1 MTNEHHQDD
10 RDEQG
15 KGGRVPLT
23 SAQRGIYYAQQL
35 DPENPTYQIGQY
47 LDLTGRL
54 DPRLVRM
61 AMTKT
66 VADLEALST
75 RIRSDDD
82 GPYGVVVRPRPTDDL
97 VEVVDLRHLGPEAAR
112 AQALAVMD
120 REMGTV
126 RDVHGDE
133 LFGAVLFQVAD
144 DRSLLF
150 QRVHHVLLDGY
161 SAVIALRYVA
171 EVYTRLARLAPSG
184 RLLDFAA
191 KPLAHLAAR
200 LPSPLPGLDE
210 LHDDIAEYEAS
221 DQRDA
226 DEAHWRDALADDA
239 PVAGLEGTATSAASS
254 VVRVAV
260 PLDEARAA
268 RLTALGR
275 DLPKTVVAIVALYM
289 AKMTGEERVAL
300 GLPVTARRGK
310 VAKTTPS
317 MLSNILPLRI
327 DVPANAEVS
336 DLVAHAGD
344 VVRGAVGHQRFRVET
359 LDGAPRHAGPSV
371 NLLPVI
377 DEIRF
382 GDAVG
387 EVAILSTGPV
397 HDLSIVLSGLTSD
410 AATPTLQ
417 LEGDAELHT
426 TASLTE
432 HADRLLS
439 FVDRVVDG
447 PDGLTVTDAAVV
459 HEDEV
464 APLLER
470 GAGETVALDPELV
483 LEAFADVA
491 RRRPDDTA
499 VVAEDGTSTFAE
511 LDADATRLAHH
522 LVRQG
527 VVPGSRVAVRIE
539 RSRLLPMLVL
549 AVLRAGAAYVPLDPE
564 YPTDRVVGMIEDA
577 DPALLLTSSA
587 QLARDRAAGASWQ
600 VTSLPV
606 DADTAVWR
614 RRTDGTGVLPVV
626 PGDALAYIV
635 FTSGS
640 TGRPKGVGVDRTA
653 LRNLFQ
659 HHRAEMF
666 DPARARLGR
675 PLRVAHTAGLSFDA
689 AWDPLLWLFAGH
701 ELHVISDDVRRDPGR
716 LVEHLVRHGIDA
728 VETTP
733 SFAEALLAAGLFDAD
748 PHPSEIALGGEAVG
762 PALWDALAEREDVHA
777 VNLYG
782 PTEATVDS
790 LTAVLE
796 PGRAPHIG
804 SSVRNTRHYVLDAS
818 LTPVP
823 DRAVGELYLAGT
835 NVAQGYVGQPGL
847 SAERFVA
854 DPFSAD
860 GSRMYRTGDVVRRRR
875 DGSLRF
881 VGRIDDQV
889 KIRGYRVELAEVE
902 AAMTRQPGVTQAAA
916 VVTGE
921 GPASR
926 IVGYVTSDGDLEGL
940 PAAVRE
946 GMRSGVP
953 DYMVPSVVVALREM
967 PVTPNGKLDRR
978 ALPAPEQATTGTVT
992 PPRTETERVAAEV
1005 FAEVL
1010 GIPAVGI
1017 EDDFFAAGG
1026 HSLLATRL
1034 AARLS
1039 ERLDRT
1045 VTVRDVFERPT
1056 VAALA
1061 GGADEGAPA
1070 GSTARLA
1077 RATRPDVLPL
1087 SLTQRRLWF
1096 LARLEPD
1103 SAAYNVPV
1111 VLHLDGPL
1119 VVEALRAAFTDVATR
1134 HEPLRTIVPF
1144 EGDAPVQRVLDGDA
1158 AVPPFLRVTVPEDR
1172 VDDVVRDEATRPFD
1186 VTTETPLRAV
1196 LLRVDDDRHVLVAT
1210 MHHIATD
1217 GWSLAP
1223 FARDL
1228 GTAYAARVA
1237 GTAPDWQPLPVDYAD
1252 FTLWQR
1258 EQLGDADDPSSE
1270 LAQQLAF
1277 WRTTLAGAPD
1287 EITLPRDRA
1296 RPVDGAT
1303 RSTVGE
1309 LPLQLDAERHAALRR
1324 FAGDHRTSLFIVL
1337 HAAVAATLQQHGAGE
1352 DVVIGTP
1359 VAGRT
1364 DPQLD
1369 ELVGFF
1375 VNTVALRTSLAGDP
1389 SVEDL
1394 LERVRASNSAAYA
1407 HQDVPF
1413 DAVVDAVR
1421 PPRSVGRHP
1430 VFQVMLTLQNTGAA
1444 ALDLGDVAVTLPAQS
1459 TSAGVKTDLLLDV
1472 TTPDGDD
1479 GGLLVTLGYD
1489 ASLFDG
1495 STVAR
1500 LRDALDRVL
1509 AAFVGGPEQRLSDI
1523 PAVDA
1528 ETARD
1533 LDRHARGRTAV
1544 VTGTV
1549 LDRLDDTVAR
1559 VPDVDALV
1567 DASGS
1572 LSFAD
1577 LARRTTAVAT
1587 GLARFGVRRGDRVA
1601 VALPRTADAVA
1612 VVLGVLRAGAVA
1624 VPVDVAYP
1632 DARIGQILDGAEPA
1646 VVVTH
1651 DAERARSVA
1660 AEAGATVQVVSPADL
1675 TLDHPTQ
1682 DDGTGRAAPPA
1693 APSPEDVAY
1702 LVYTSG
1708 TTGTPKGVQVSHA
1721 ALAGVLAQHEEAM
1734 IRPVRERVAGRAP
1747 RMLHLSGL
1755 GFDAAWDPI
1764 LWLVAGTTLEMADDA
1779 TRTNAEAVVRAVVEH
1794 GVDVLETTPSYARQL
1809 AAVGLFDAVAGRDVP
1824 LTVALGGESVPAE
1837 LWDEMADADH
1847 VDGWN
1852 LYGPSESTVD
1862 AVVARVEPGPVTI
1875 GRPIANVTA
1884 RVLDDFLQPVPPG
1897 VEGELYLSGATLAHG
1912 YRGRSAETAGRFVA
1926 DPQGDGTR
1934 MYRTG
1939 DVVRRRATGELE
1951 FLRRDDDQVKLR
1963 GYRIELAD
1971 VARALER
1978 VDGVDA
1984 AVARIVAPGGPD
1996 TARLVAWVVGTVDDQ
2011 AVRRSVAADLPDYMV
2026 PTAIAVVDEIPLTPN
2041 GKLDTSA
2048 LPEPTT
2054 AGGGDE
2060 PVTEGERTV
2069 ARVFGEVLG
2078 VHDVGLHDDFFA
2090 LGGHS
2095 LLAVGLMGRLR
2106 DELGATLPLRSIF
2119 DAPTPAG
2126 LLAAIGSA
2134 GTVAPQG
2141 DRDSTPALRAW
2152 AAENPRREGVQ
2163 LPLSPNQARLW
2174 FLNRLD
2180 PTATDYSVL
2189 LQATFR
2195 GDLDTEGFAGAVDDV
2210 VARHEVL
2217 RTTYPEVDGQ
2227 PVQRV
2232 HEASSGIVT
2241 DVAVDTSVGFDLTVD
2256 LPVRAALVPTGEQEW
2271 RLDLLIHHIA
2281 TDGASLAPL
2290 ARDIATAYA
2299 ARTGS
2304 TARAQ
2309 RPLQVQYADFARMQ
2323 RALLDDDGGRHDA
2336 SLAAWVE
2343 RLAGVPDELDL
2354 PADGRRPES
2363 ATRAARQLRFTVPA
2377 DVASAVQAAAGQAQ
2391 ASGFHAWLAGLA
2403 GYLHRIGA
2411 GDDVVIGSPSAGRS
2425 DPDTAELVGFFVNT
2439 LPLRLDLTDAPDLVG
2454 TIERA
2459 RAATLHAVEH
2469 ESVPFERIV
2478 EAMAPERRLGRHPLF
2493 QTMLS
2498 VEEDTGASISL
2509 PGVTTERT
2517 EPDSTGSAKV
2527 DLSFTLRPRPSG
2539 EVDGVLEHD
2548 ASMFSDRAARG
2559 FVDRW
2564 LTFLSGAAAAP
2575 RVPLLDVPVDA
2586 GTGRLDA
2593 WPAVEDGRQSL
2604 LEAFA
2609 ASVAA
2614 RPDAPALVAGTRSL
2628 TTAGLDAHVDG
2639 LVARMTAAGLRSG
2652 DVVALPLERG
2662 VDTVA
2667 ALLAA
2672 WRAGAVAAPVDVE
2685 LPRERIAT
2693 MLRTAGVRLVLHH
2706 GLRHPAAG
2714 DDASAADVAVL
2725 AAADA
2730 DVPSDRVVQLD
2741 ADAAAPEASVTSTGP
2756 GASATGSPR
2765 LDDPA
2770 YLVFTSGTTGEPKA
2784 VQVPHRA
2791 LAALLAS
2798 HRATMLPDPAERRV
2812 RVAHTTGVGF
2822 DAAMDPIVWL
2832 AAGHEVHVVDDA
2844 TRRDPQALVALLDER
2859 GIDAW
2864 ETTPSYVAALAAQTR
2879 LADVLDARDATAPF
2893 AMLLGGEALDA
2904 GLWRWLRDRPA
2915 VDAWNL
2921 YGPTEVGV
2929 DSMVARVADAETPE
2943 LGATTVATVGY
2954 VLDGRL
2960 RPAPVGSVGELWLAG
2975 GQLAHGYAGRADTT
2989 AERFVAAM
2997 DPVVWLAAGHEVHVV
3012 DDATRR
3018 DPQALVG
3025 LLADRAI
3032 GAWETTP
3039 SYVTALA
3046 GQTDLEAL
3054 FDRRDAGDPFVL
3066 SLGGEPLDQGLWTWL
3081 RDRPAVEAWN
3091 LYGPTEV
3098 GVDSMVARVADGPAP
3113 ELGATTVATVGY
3125 VLDARLRPTPVGSVG
3140 ELWLA
3145 GEQLAHGYLGRPGA
3159 TADRFVA
3166 DPFAA
3171 DGSRMYRTGDLVVR
3185 RDAADGERPGVV
3197 SLGRSDGQV
3206 KIRGHR
3212 VEPGEV
3218 EALLRAADG
3227 VAQAVVRPVDTPR
3240 GTELGAWVVT
3250 DDAATGADVAD
3261 GFLAGLAD
3269 HVRSRVPDY
3278 MVPAG
3283 VEAVA
3288 AVPLTPN
3295 GKVDVRALPELRLGG
3310 GAGAAPHGPTEEAV
3324 AAAFA
3329 TTLGVEDV
3337 RADDSFFALG
3347 GHSFVAQPTIQAI
3360 NDALGADLPV
3370 QALFQA
3376 PTVAGLAALVGSGG
3390 ADVAESLRT
3399 VLPLRPTGQGTPVF
3413 TVHPATGVS
3422 WKFSAFVSRLATT
3435 RPILGLQ
3442 MPGIAPDVEE
3452 PPTAASLDELLAEY
3466 VAAIRGQ
3473 QPHGPYLLVGY
3484 SFGGRL
3490 AHHLAARLQAEGEQV
3505 SLLAVL
3511 DAYPTEASAF
3521 EGVADAT
3528 DMWRGFLDANGV
3540 TPPAGDLDGER
3551 VLSLLGEVGNPLA
3564 DVPGDVV
3571 DRMVRRFRR
3580 LGELLDEAPVP
3591 VVDGDLHVFAAT
3603 EDVPAGRPEPEAWA
3617 PFVSGTVTSSPVGD
3631 RHQDMLSERA
3641 LDDVAP
3647 VLDRLLEDARRA
3659 EEGVGGTAGPRSDRT
3674 GDASGSE
3681 DPHETTSVADSE
3693 EDRP

>member
-10 RDEQG
+10 RDE
-15 KGGRVPLT
+15 KGQEGRIPLT
-23 SAQRGIYYAQQL
+23 TAQRGIYYAQQL
-35 DPENPTYQIGQY
+35 DPSNPTYQIGQY
-47 LDLTGRL
+47 LDLRGPL

-66 VADLEALST
+66 AADLEALST
-75 RIRSDDD
+75 RIRTDDD

-97 VEVVDLRHLGPEAAR
+97 VEVVDLRQLGPEAAR
-112 AQALAVMD
+112 AEALSVMD
-120 REMGTV
+120 REMGTP
-126 RDVHGDE
+126 RDVHGDD
-133 LFGAVLFQVAD
+133 LLGTVLFRVAD

-171 EVYTRLARLAPSG
+171 EVYTRLAKLAPSG
-184 RLLDFAA
+184 RLLDLTA

-200 LPSPLPGLDE
+200 LRSPLPGLDE
-210 LHDDIAEYEAS
+210 LHRDLDEYEAS
-221 DQRDA
+221 EQRDD
-226 DEAHWRDALADDA
+226 DEAHWRDALAEDA

-260 PLDEARAA
+260 PLDEARTA
-268 RLTALGR
+268 RLTTLGR
-275 DLPKTVVAIVALYM
+275 DLPKTVVAIVALYV

-300 GLPVTARRGK
+300 GLPVTARRGR
-310 VAKTTPS
+310 VAKATPS

-327 DVPANAEVS
+327 DVPADAEVS

-344 VVRGAVGHQRFRVET
+344 VVRDAVGHQRFRVET
-359 LDGAPRHAGPSV
+359 LDGAPRHAGPSI

-387 EVAILSTGPV
+387 EVSILSTGPV

-426 TASLTE
+426 TESLTE
-432 HADRLLS
+432 HADRLLA

-447 PDGLTVTDAAVV
+447 PEGLTVTDAAVV
-459 HEDEV
+459 HEDEI

-470 GAGETVALDPELV
+470 GAGETVALEPERV

-499 VVAEDGTSTFAE
+499 VVADDGTATFAE

-522 LVRQG
+522 LVREG
-527 VVPGSRVAVRIE
+527 VLPGSRVAVRIE
-539 RSRLLPMLVL
+539 RSRLLPVLVL
-549 AVLRAGAAYVPLDPE
+549 AVLRAGAVYVPLDPE
-564 YPTDRVVGMIEDA
+564 YPTDRVAGMIEDSA
-577 DPALLLTSSA
+577 PALLLTSSA
-587 QLARDRAAGASWQ
+587 QLARDRDAGASWQ
-600 VTSLPV
+600 VPSVPV
-606 DADTAVWR
+606 DADTAAWR
-614 RRTDGTGVLPVV
+614 RRSDATGVLPVV
-626 PGDALAYIV
+626 APDALAYIV

-666 DPARARLGR
+666 DPAEARLGR

-701 ELHVISDDVRRDPGR
+701 ELHVVADDVRRDPAR
-716 LVEHLVRHGIDA
+716 LVRYLVEHGVDA
-728 VETTP
+728 IETTP
-733 SFAEALLAAGLFDAD
+733 SFAEALLAEGLLDAD
-748 PHPSEIALGGEAVG
+748 VHPTEIALGGEAVG
-762 PALWDALAEREDVHA
+762 PGLWDALASREDVHA

-790 LTAVLE
+790 LTAVME
-796 PGRAPHIG
+796 PGRRPHLG

-902 AAMTRQPGVTQAAA
+902 AAMVRQPGVTQAAA

-926 IVGYVTSDGDLEGL
+926 IVGYVTSDGDLGEV
-940 PAAVRE
+940 PAAVRA
-946 GMRSGVP
+946 GMRSDVP
-953 DYMVPSVVVALREM
+953 DYMVPSVVVAMREM

-978 ALPAPEQATTGTVT
+978 ALPAPEEATTGTVT
-992 PPRTETERVAAEV
+992 PPRTEDERVAAEV

-1010 GIPAVGI
+1010 GLPAVGI

-1061 GGADEGAPA
+1061 GGGADGTPA
-1070 GSTARLA
+1070 DRAARLS
-1077 RATRPDVLPL
+1077 RRPRPEALPL

-1096 LARLEPD
+1096 LARLDPE

-1119 VVEALRAAFTDVATR
+1119 AVDALRAAFVDVASR

-1144 EGDAPVQRVLDGDA
+1144 EGDEPVQRVLDGEA
-1158 AVPPFLRVTVPEDR
+1158 AAPPFLTVTVPEHR

-1196 LLRVDDDRHVLVAT
+1196 LLRVDDERHVLVAT

-1228 GTAYAARVA
+1228 GTAYAARLE
-1237 GTAPDWQPLPVDYAD
+1237 GREPEWQPLPVDYAD

-1287 EITLPRDRA
+1287 EIALPRDRP
-1296 RPVDGAT
+1296 RPVDDTAS
-1303 RSTVGE
+1303 RSAVGE
-1309 LPLQLDAERHAALRR
+1309 VALSLDAERHAALRR

-1352 DVVIGTP
+1352 DVVVGTP

-1430 VFQVMLTLQNTGAA
+1430 VFQVMLTLQNTEPA
-1444 ALDLGDVAVTLPAQS
+1444 ALDLGDVAVTVPVQS

-1472 TTPDGDD
+1472 TTPDGED

-1489 ASLFDG
+1489 ATLFDA

-1509 AAFVGGPEQRLSDI
+1509 AAFVDRPDQRLSDV

-1528 ETARD
+1528 GTARE
-1533 LDRHARGRTAV
+1533 LERHSRGRDLA

-1567 DASGS
+1567 DASGTT
-1572 LSFAD
+1572 SFAD
-1577 LARRTTAVAT
+1577 LARTTTAVAT
-1587 GLARFGVRRGDRVA
+1587 GLARLGVRRGDRVA
-1601 VALPRTADAVA
+1601 VALPRSSDAVA

-1632 DARIGQILDGAEPA
+1632 DARIGQILTGAEPA
-1646 VVVTH
+1646 VLVTD
-1651 DAERARSVA
+1651 DAERALSVA
-1660 AEAGATVQVVSPADL
+1660 AGAGTTVEVVAPADL
-1675 TLDHPTQ
+1675 TR
-1682 DDGTGRAAPPA
+1682 DDGTDGVATPA
-1693 APSPEDVAY
+1693 APAPDDVAY

-1721 ALAGVLAQHEEAM
+1721 ALAAVLAQHEEAL
-1734 IRPVRERVAGRAP
+1734 IDPVRDRVAGRAP

-1809 AAVGLFDAVAGRDVP
+1809 AAVGLFDAVAERGDV
-1824 LTVALGGESVPAE
+1824 LTVAVGGEAVPTD
-1837 LWDEMADADH
+1837 LWDEIAAADH
-1847 VDGWN
+1847 LDGWN

-1862 AVVARVEPGPVTI
+1862 AVVARIEPGPVTI

-1897 VEGELYLSGATLAHG
+1897 VEGELWLSGATLAHG

-1926 DPQGDGTR
+1926 DPRGDGTR

-1939 DVVRRRATGELE
+1939 DVVRRRPSGELE

-1963 GYRIELAD
+1963 GYRIELDD

-1978 VDGVDA
+1978 VEGVDA

-1996 TARLVAWVVGTVDDQ
+1996 TARLVAWVVGAVDDG
-2011 AVRRSVAADLPDYMV
+2011 AVRRAVAADLPDYMV
-2026 PTAIAVVDEIPLTPN
+2026 PTAIAVVDAIPLTPN

-2060 PVTEGERTV
+2060 PVTEGERAV

-2095 LLAVGLMGRLR
+2095 LLAVGLMGRIR
-2106 DELGATLPLRSIF
+2106 DELGADLPLRSIF

-2134 GTVAPQG
+2134 GSVAAEG
-2141 DRDSTPALRAW
+2141 ERTSAPALRAW
-2152 AAENPRREGVQ
+2152 AAENPRREGEP

-2180 PTATDYSVL
+2180 PTSTDYSVL

-2195 GDLDTEGFAGAVDDV
+2195 GDLDTEGFAGAIDDV

-2217 RTTYPEVDGQ
+2217 RTTYPEVDGR

-2232 HEASSGIVT
+2232 HDATPGIVT
-2241 DVAVDTSVGFDLTVD
+2241 GEPVDTSAGFDLTAD

-2309 RPLQVQYADFARMQ
+2309 RPLPVQYADFARMQ
-2323 RALLDDDGGRHDA
+2323 RALLDADGGRHDA
-2336 SLAAWVE
+2336 SLSAWVE
-2343 RLAGVPDELDL
+2343 RLAGIPDELDL
-2354 PADGRRPES
+2354 PADGRRPEQ
-2363 ATRAARQLRFTVPA
+2363 ATRAARQLRFTVPE

-2403 GYLHRIGA
+2403 GYLHRLGA

-2439 LPLRLDLTDAPDLVG
+2439 LPLRLDLSDAPHLIDA
-2454 TIERA
+2454 IDRA
-2459 RAATLHAVEH
+2459 RAATLHAIEH

-2498 VEEDTGASISL
+2498 VEEDSGVTVSL
-2509 PGVTTERT
+2509 PGVTTERV

-2539 EVDGVLEHD
+2539 EVDGVLEYD

-2559 FVDRW
+2559 LVDRW
-2564 LTFLSGAAAAP
+2564 VTFLAGASAAP

-2593 WPAVEDGRQSL
+2593 WPAAEASADAHAGAPAGAAADAGQAAGERRSL

-2614 RPDAPALVAGTRSL
+2614 RPDAPALVAGDRTL
-2628 TTAGLDAHVDG
+2628 TTAELDARVDD
-2639 LVARMTAAGLRSG
+2639 LVARAVAAGLRPG

-2662 VDTVA
+2662 LDTVA

-2672 WRAGAVAAPVDVE
+2672 WRAGAVAAPIDVE

-2706 GLRHPAAG
+2706 RLRPAEGRDATV
-2714 DDASAADVAVL
+2714 DDVVGL

-2730 DVPSDRVVQLD
+2730 GVPADRLVAID
-2741 ADAAAPEASVTSTGP
+2741 DEPGSASAAPEASV
-2756 GASATGSPR
+2756 ASAGEIAPAPRAPR

-2798 HRATMLPDPAERRV
+2798 HRATLLPDPAERRV

-2822 DAAMDPIVWL
+2822 D
-2832 AAGHEVHVVDDA
+2832 
-2844 TRRDPQALVALLDER
+2844 
-2859 GIDAW
+2859 
-2864 ETTPSYVAALAAQTR
+2864 
-2879 LADVLDARDATAPF
+2879 
-2893 AMLLGGEALDA
+2893 
-2904 GLWRWLRDRPA
+2904 
-2915 VDAWNL
+2915 
-2921 YGPTEVGV
+2921 
-2929 DSMVARVADAETPE
+2929 
-2943 LGATTVATVGY
+2943 
-2954 VLDGRL
+2954 
-2960 RPAPVGSVGELWLAG
+2960 
-2975 GQLAHGYAGRADTT
+2975 
-2989 AERFVAAM
+2989 AAM

-3018 DPQALVG
+3018 DPQALVA
-3025 LLADRAI
+3025 LLADRGI

-3081 RDRPAVEAWN
+3081 RERPAVEAWN

-3098 GVDSMVARVADGPAP
+3098 GVDSMVARVADGTVP

-3185 RDAADGERPGVV
+3185 RDAAEGERPVV
-3197 SLGRSDGQV
+3197 ASLGRSDGQV

-3218 EALLRAADG
+3218 EALLRDAPG

-3250 DDAATGADVAD
+3250 EDAATDDAATDDAAAAVRAV
-3261 GFLAGLAD
+3261 LAGLAE

-3283 VEAVA
+3283 IEAID

-3310 GAGAAPHGPTEEAV
+3310 GEGAAPDGRAEEAV

-3329 TTLGVEDV
+3329 ATLGVDDV

-3376 PTVAGLAALVGSGG
+3376 PTVAGLAALVDSGG

-3399 VLPLRPTGQGTPVF
+3399 ILPLRPEGVGSPVF
-3413 TVHPATGVS
+3413 AVHPASGVS
-3422 WKFSAFVSRLATT
+3422 WKFSAFLSRLDTA
-3435 RPILGLQ
+3435 RPVLGVQ
-3442 MPGIAPDVEE
+3442 MPGIAPDVDE
-3452 PPTAASLDELLAEY
+3452 PPAAASWDELVTEY
-3466 VAAIRGQ
+3466 VTAIRGE
-3473 QPHGPYLLVGY
+3473 QPHGPYVLVGY

-3490 AHHLAARLQAEGEQV
+3490 AHHLAARLQAEGDEV

-3511 DAYPTEASAF
+3511 DAYPTEASAL
-3521 EGVADAT
+3521 EGVADAD

-3540 TPPAGDLDGER
+3540 TPPAGRLDGER
-3551 VLSLLGEVGNPLA
+3551 VLALLGEAGNPLA
-3564 DVPGDVV
+3564 DVPGEVV

-3603 EDVPAGRPEPEAWA
+3603 EDVPADRPEPEAWA
-3617 PFVSGTVTSSPVGD
+3617 PFVTGRVTSSPVGD

-3647 VLDRLLEDARRA
+3647 VLDRLLAEAGRA
-3659 EEGVGGTAGPRSDRT
+3659 EGRDDHGDASRSDRT
-3674 GDASGSE
+3674 ASGARSE
-3681 DPHETTSVADSE
+3681 DTPETTTVAQPE
-3693 EDRP
+3693 EERP

>member
-1 MTNEHHQDD
+1 MTSKHHQDD
-10 RDEQG
+10 RNEHG
-15 KGGRVPLT
+15 APVRVPLT
-23 SAQRGIYYAQQL
+23 SAQRGIWYAQQL
-35 DPENPTYQIGQY
+35 DPSNPTYQIGQY
-47 LDLTGRL
+47 LDLHGELDQRL
-54 DPRLVRM
+54 ARIAL
-61 AMTKT
+61 TKS
-66 VADLEALST
+66 VADLDALST
-75 RIRSDDD
+75 RIRSDAE
-82 GPYGVVVRPRPTDDL
+82 GPYGIIERPSPTDE
-97 VEVVDLRHLGPEAAR
+97 VMQVVDLRHLDPAAAR
-112 AQALAVMD
+112 AEALASMD
-120 REMGTV
+120 REMGTP
-126 RDVHGDE
+126 RDVQGDD
-133 LFGAVLFQVAD
+133 LFGAVLFQVTD
-144 DRSLLF
+144 TRSLLF
-150 QRVHHVLLDGY
+150 LRVHHVLLDGY
-161 SAVIALRYVA
+161 SAVIALRYMA
-171 EVYTRLARLAPSG
+171 EVYTRLSRHAPSG
-184 RLLDFAA
+184 RLLDVTA

-200 LPSPLPGLDE
+200 VSSPLPGLDD
-210 LHDDIAEYEAS
+210 LHRDIAEYEAS

-226 DEAHWRDALADDA
+226 DEAHWRDALDDDA
-239 PVAGLEGTATSAASS
+239 TVAGLEGTAATAASS

-260 PLDEARAA
+260 PLDDARTA

-289 AKMTGEERVAL
+289 SKITGEERVSL

-336 DLVAHAGD
+336 DVVAHAGD
-344 VVRGAVGHQRFRVET
+344 VVRGAVAHQRFRVES

-387 EVAILSTGPV
+387 AVEILSTGPV
-397 HDLSIVLSGLTSD
+397 HDLSIVLSGLSSD
-410 AATPTLQ
+410 AAAATLQ
-417 LEGDAELHT
+417 LEGDAALHT

-432 HADRLLS
+432 HADRLLA
-439 FVDRVVDG
+439 FIDRVVDG
-447 PDGLTVTDAAVV
+447 PEGLTVTDAAVV

-464 APLLER
+464 AALLEQ
-470 GAGETVALDPELV
+470 GAGDTVTLDPELV

-491 RRRPDDTA
+491 RRRPDDLA
-499 VVAEDGTSTFAE
+499 VVADDGTRTFAA

-522 LVRQG
+522 LIREG

-539 RSRLLPMLVL
+539 RSVMLPMLVL
-549 AVLRAGAAYVPLDPE
+549 AVLRAGAVYVPLDPE
-564 YPTDRVVGMIEDA
+564 YPTDRVAGMIEDST
-577 DPALLLTSSA
+577 PTMLLTSSA
-587 QLARDRAAGASWQ
+587 QLARDRAAGAPWQ
-600 VTSLPV
+600 VPSLPV
-606 DADTAVWR
+606 DADTAVWH
-614 RRTDGTGVLPVV
+614 RRTDDPSALPQTA
-626 PGDALAYIV
+626 PDALAYIV

-666 DPARARLGR
+666 DPAQARLGR

-701 ELHVISDDVRRDPGR
+701 ELHIVADDVRRDPER
-716 LVEHLVRHGIDA
+716 LVEYFVRHRIDA

-733 SFAEALLAAGLFDAD
+733 SFAEALLAAGMLDTD
-748 PHPSEIALGGEAVG
+748 VHPTEIAVGGEAVG
-762 PALWDALAEREDVHA
+762 PALWDALAHRDDVHA

-804 SSVRNTRHYVLDAS
+804 SSVRNTRHYILDAS

-902 AAMTRQPGVTQAAA
+902 AAMARQPGVAVAAA
-916 VVTGE
+916 VVSGE

-926 IVGYVTSDGDLEGL
+926 IIGYVSSDGDLGGL
-940 PAAVRE
+940 PAAVRD
-946 GMRSGVP
+946 GMRSEVP

-967 PVTPNGKLDRR
+967 PMTPNGKLDRR
-978 ALPAPEQATTGTVT
+978 ALPAPEQSTTGTVL
-992 PPRTETERVAAEV
+992 PPRNETERIVADV

-1010 GIPAVGI
+1010 DVPVIGV

-1045 VTVRDVFERPT
+1045 ITVRDVFERPS

-1061 GGADEGAPA
+1061 GGS
-1070 GSTARLA
+1070 GSPTGRESRLA
-1077 RATRPDVLPL
+1077 RTTRPDEVPL

-1096 LARLEPD
+1096 LNRLEPD
-1103 SAAYNVPV
+1103 SAAYNIPV
-1111 VLHLDGPL
+1111 VLRLDGPL
-1119 VVEALRAAFTDVATR
+1119 VVEALRAAFVDVAMR
-1134 HEPLRTIVPF
+1134 HEPLRTIVPLAGDEPLQQVL
-1144 EGDAPVQRVLDGDA
+1144 EGA
-1158 AVPPFLRVTVPEDR
+1158 AAEPPFLTVTVPEDR

-1186 VTTETPLRAV
+1186 VTTQTPLRAV
-1196 LLRVDDDRHVLVAT
+1196 LLRIDDDRHVLVAT
-1210 MHHIATD
+1210 MHHIASD

-1228 GTAYAARVA
+1228 GTAYAARVS
-1237 GTAPDWQPLPVDYAD
+1237 GTEPGWQPLPVDYAD

-1270 LAQQLAF
+1270 LAEQLAF
-1277 WRTTLAGAPD
+1277 WRTTLVGAPD
-1287 EITLPRDRA
+1287 EIALPRDRA
-1296 RPVDGAT
+1296 RSIDDRGA
-1303 RSTVGE
+1303 RQAVGE
-1309 LPLQLDAERHAALRR
+1309 VALTLDTARHEELRR
-1324 FAGDHRTSLFIVL
+1324 FAADHRTSLFIVL

-1352 DVVIGTP
+1352 DIVVGTP

-1375 VNTVALRTSLAGDP
+1375 VNTVALRTSLVGDP
-1389 SVEDL
+1389 SIEDL
-1394 LERVRASNSAAYA
+1394 LERVRSANSAAYA
-1407 HQDVPF
+1407 HQDAPF
-1413 DAVVDAVR
+1413 DAVVDALR

-1430 VFQVMLTLQNTGAA
+1430 VFQVMLTLQNTEPAS
-1444 ALDLGDVAVTLPAQS
+1444 LDLGDVAVSLPAQS

-1472 TTPDGDD
+1472 TSPDGED
-1479 GGLLVTLGYD
+1479 GALLVTFGYD
-1489 ASLFDG
+1489 ATLFDG
-1495 STVAR
+1495 PTVER

-1509 AAFVGGPEQRLSDI
+1509 AAFVADPLRRLSDI
-1523 PAVDA
+1523 PNVDA
-1528 ETARD
+1528 ETALA
-1533 LDRHARGRTAV
+1533 LDRQARGRTV
-1544 VTGTV
+1544 DVTGTV
-1549 LDRLDDTVAR
+1549 LDRLDATVAR
-1559 VPDVDALV
+1559 TPDADALV
-1567 DASGS
+1567 DTAGTT
-1572 LSFAD
+1572 SFAE
-1577 LARRTTAVAT
+1577 LAARTTAVAT
-1587 GLARFGVRRGDRVA
+1587 GLSTLGVGRGDRVA
-1601 VALPRTADAVA
+1601 VALPRSADAIT

-1632 DARIGQILDGAEPA
+1632 DTRVGQIFAGAEPS
-1646 VVVTH
+1646 VVVTD
-1651 DAERARSVA
+1651 DAERARTVA
-1660 AEAGATVQVVSPADL
+1660 ATAGVSVQVVPPADL
-1675 TLDHPTQ
+1675 VGATGL
-1682 DDGTGRAAPPA
+1682 GTRPVAPE
-1693 APSPEDVAY
+1693 PEDVAY

-1708 TTGTPKGVQVSHA
+1708 TTGTPKGVQVSHGS
-1721 ALAGVLAQHEEAM
+1721 LANVLAQHEDAM
-1734 IRPVRERVAGRAP
+1734 IRPVRDRVGGRTP

-1764 LWLVAGTTLEMADDA
+1764 LWLVAGTTLEVADDA
-1779 TRTNAEAVVRAVVEH
+1779 TRTNAEAVVRTVVGH
-1794 GVDVLETTPSYARQL
+1794 GIDVIETTPSYARQL
-1809 AAVGLFDAVAGRDVP
+1809 AAVGLLDAVAEHEGH
-1824 LTVALGGESVPAE
+1824 LTVAVGGEAVPPD
-1837 LWDEMADADH
+1837 LWDQIAEADH
-1847 VDGWN
+1847 IDGWN

-1862 AVVARVEPGPVTI
+1862 AVVARIEPGEVTI
-1875 GRPIANVTA
+1875 GWPIANVTA

-1897 VEGELYLSGATLAHG
+1897 VEGELYLSGGSLAHG
-1912 YRGRSAETAGRFVA
+1912 YRGRPAETAGRFVA

-1978 VDGVDA
+1978 IDGVEA
-1984 AVARIVAPGGPD
+1984 AVARIVAPAGPD
-1996 TARLVAWVVGTVDDQ
+1996 TARLVAWVVGTVDEQ

-2026 PTAIAVVDEIPLTPN
+2026 PTAIAVVDSIPLTPN
-2041 GKLDTSA
+2041 GKLDTAA
-2048 LPEPTT
+2048 LPEPSST
-2054 AGGGDE
+2054 GGGDR
-2060 PVTEGERTV
+2060 PVTEDERTIS
-2069 ARVFGEVLG
+2069 RVFGDVLG
-2078 VHDVGLHDDFFA
+2078 VHDVGMQDDFFA

-2095 LLAVGLMGRLR
+2095 LLAVGLMGRIR

-2126 LLAAIGSA
+2126 LLAAVGSA
-2134 GTVAPQG
+2134 GSTTPQEERH
-2141 DRDSTPALRAW
+2141 DAPALRAW
-2152 AAENPRREGVQ
+2152 AAANPRRDGEQ

-2180 PTATDYSVL
+2180 PASTDYSVL
-2189 LQATFR
+2189 LQATFQ
-2195 GDLDTEGFAGAVDDV
+2195 GDLDADAFAGAVDDV
-2210 VARHEVL
+2210 VERHEVL
-2217 RTTYPEVDGQ
+2217 RTTYPEVDGR
-2227 PVQRV
+2227 PTQRV
-2232 HEASSGIVT
+2232 HDATPGIVT
-2241 DVAVDTSVGFDLTVD
+2241 GDAVDTSVGFDLTVD
-2256 LPVRAALVPTGEQEW
+2256 LPVRAGLVATGEQRW

-2309 RPLQVQYADFARMQ
+2309 RPLEVQYADFARMQ
-2323 RALLDDDGGRHDA
+2323 RALLDADGGRHDA
-2336 SLAAWVE
+2336 SLSAWVE
-2343 RLAGVPDELDL
+2343 QLAGIPDELDL

-2363 ATRAARQLRFTVPA
+2363 VTRAARQLRFTVPE
-2377 DVASAVQAAAGQAQ
+2377 DVVSALHAAAGQAQ
-2391 ASGFHAWLAGLA
+2391 ASGFHAWLAALA

-2439 LPLRLDLTDAPDLVG
+2439 LPLRIEMADAPHLVE

-2459 RAATLHAVEH
+2459 RAATLRAIEH

-2498 VEEDTGASISL
+2498 VEEDSGVAIAL
-2509 PGVTTERT
+2509 PGVTTERI
-2517 EPDSTGSAKV
+2517 EPDTTGSAKV

-2539 EVDGVLEHD
+2539 VVDGVLEYD
-2548 ASMFSDRAARG
+2548 ASMFSDAAAQG

-2564 LTFLSGAAAAP
+2564 TAFLAGASAAP
-2575 RVPLLDVPVDA
+2575 RLPLLDVPIDPA
-2586 GTGRLDA
+2586 AGRLAA
-2593 WPAVEDGRQSL
+2593 WPATATDGQESL

-2614 RPDAPALVAGTRSL
+2614 RPDTPAIVSGSHSL
-2628 TTAGLDAHVDG
+2628 TTAELDARVDG
-2639 LVARMTAAGLRSG
+2639 LVARMTAAGLRRG
-2652 DVVALPLERG
+2652 EGVALPLHRG

-2667 ALLAA
+2667 ALLAV
-2672 WRAGAVAAPVDVE
+2672 WRAGGVAAPVDVE
-2685 LPRERIAT
+2685 LPRDRIAT
-2693 MLRTAGVRLVLHH
+2693 MLRTAAVALVLHH
-2706 GLRHPAAG
+2706 GLQDG
-2714 DDASAADVAVL
+2714 
-2725 AAADA
+2725 AADA
-2730 DVPSDRVVQLD
+2730 DATAVDVATLAASDAGVPSHRMLRIDGDGDGDRHGDGND
-2741 ADAAAPEASVTSTGP
+2741 ASSPVAAERREPAAPA
-2756 GASATGSPR
+2756 A
-2765 LDDPA
+2765 DDPA

-2791 LAALLAS
+2791 LAALLSS
-2798 HRATMLPDPAERRV
+2798 HRATLLPDPADRRV
-2812 RVAHTTGVGF
+2812 RLAHTTGVGF
-2822 DAAMDPIVWL
+2822 D
-2832 AAGHEVHVVDDA
+2832 
-2844 TRRDPQALVALLDER
+2844 
-2859 GIDAW
+2859 
-2864 ETTPSYVAALAAQTR
+2864 
-2879 LADVLDARDATAPF
+2879 
-2893 AMLLGGEALDA
+2893 
-2904 GLWRWLRDRPA
+2904 
-2915 VDAWNL
+2915 
-2921 YGPTEVGV
+2921 
-2929 DSMVARVADAETPE
+2929 
-2943 LGATTVATVGY
+2943 
-2954 VLDGRL
+2954 
-2960 RPAPVGSVGELWLAG
+2960 
-2975 GQLAHGYAGRADTT
+2975 
-2989 AERFVAAM
+2989 AAM

-3018 DPQALVG
+3018 DPRALVTF
-3025 LLADRAI
+3025 LADRAI
-3032 GAWETTP
+3032 DAWETTP

-3046 GQTDLEAL
+3046 GQTDLGTL
-3054 FDRRDAGDPFVL
+3054 FDSRDTADPFVL
-3066 SLGGEPLDQGLWTWL
+3066 LLGGEPLDAGLWTWL

-3098 GVDSMVARVADGPAP
+3098 GVDSMVARVADSTTPQ
-3113 ELGATTVATVGY
+3113 LGATTVSTVGY

-3145 GEQLAHGYLGRPGA
+3145 GAQLAHGYLGRAGA

-3185 RDAADGERPGVV
+3185 RDADGDDRPAVT

-3218 EALLRAADG
+3218 EALLRDADG

-3250 DDAATGADVAD
+3250 DVPATDTFLGALSDR
-3261 GFLAGLAD
+3261 
-3269 HVRSRVPDY
+3269 VRSRVPDY

-3283 VEAVA
+3283 IAPID

-3310 GAGAAPHGPTEEAV
+3310 GTGAAPNGPAERAV
-3324 AAAFA
+3324 AAAFSA
-3329 TTLGVEDV
+3329 TLGVDDV

-3347 GHSFVAQPTIQAI
+3347 GHSFVAQPTILAI

-3376 PTVAGLAALVGSGG
+3376 PTVAGLAALVESGE

-3399 VLPLRPTGQGTPVF
+3399 ILPLRPTGHGTPVF
-3413 TVHPATGVS
+3413 AVHPASGVA
-3422 WKFSAFVSRLATT
+3422 WKFSSFVSRLATT
-3435 RPILGLQ
+3435 RPILGVQ
-3442 MPGIAPDVEE
+3442 MPGIAPDQPE
-3452 PPTAASLDELLAEY
+3452 PPTAGSFAELLTEY
-3466 VAAIRGQ
+3466 VTAIRGE

-3490 AHHLAARLQAEGEQV
+3490 AHHIAARLQEEGDEV
-3505 SLLAVL
+3505 ALLAVL
-3511 DAYPTEASAF
+3511 DAYPTEAPALA
-3521 EGVADAT
+3521 GVADA
-3528 DMWRGFLDANGV
+3528 DAMWRGFLDANGV
-3540 TPPAGDLDGER
+3540 TPPTDDLDGDR
-3551 VLSLLGEVGNPLA
+3551 VLALLAEAGNPLA
-3564 DVPGDVV
+3564 DVPGHVV

-3603 EDVPAGRPEPEAWA
+3603 EDVPADRPAPEAWA
-3617 PFVSGTVTSSPVGD
+3617 RFVTGRVTSSPVGV
-3631 RHQDMLSERA
+3631 RHQDMLADRAMDDIAPLLDEFLAAPER
-3641 LDDVAP
+3641 
-3647 VLDRLLEDARRA
+3647 
-3659 EEGVGGTAGPRSDRT
+3659 TAGRGTDPLGSNRS
-3674 GDASGSE
+3674 GAGSE
-3681 DPHETTSVADSE
+3681 DPGETTTVADTE